1 MIGCF
6 LHFLQ
11 LRTPRIPEMKLPI
24 EGSDERL
31 ISMRTLALRSLLFTE
46 LFGVALCDSF
56 GDNIYVSERMTWSD
70 AREYCRKHHTDL
82 SSINNQEEQDEL
94 TESGQRDK
102 GNADG
107 SLLYLR
113 IGGADSKKIWTGLYK
128 DVNDNWK
135 WSGGKNALF
144 FLWISLEEFI
154 QDQHC
159 VAQSDGGWEAVSCE
173 EKFPFYCFHSSLVLV
188 KENKTWEEA
197 LEHCRS
203 LDKELVSLTSESALT
218 KSLQTSRTASTTHV
232 WSGLRY
238 LSDSWLWVD
247 GTSTEN
253 QTWSQEQVPQCP
265 AWSHHCGALF
275 QEGQQLESW
284 DCADK
289 FNFICYASGA
299 S

>member
-1 MIGCF
+1 
-6 LHFLQ
+6 
-11 LRTPRIPEMKLPI
+11 
-24 EGSDERL
+24 
-31 ISMRTLALRSLLFTE
+31 MRTLALRSLLFTE
-46 LFGVALCDSF
+46 LFSVALCDFF

-70 AREYCRKHHTDL
+70 ARDYCRMHHTDL
-82 SSINNQEEQDEL
+82 SSINSQEEQDKL
-94 TESGQRDK
+94 TELGQ
-102 GNADG
+102 GE
-107 SLLYLR
+107 
-113 IGGADSKKIWTGLYK
+113 IVGADSKKIWIGLYK
-128 DVNDNWK
+128 DVSDNWK

-144 FLWISLEEFI
+144 FLWMSPKESI

-159 VAQSDGGWEAVSCE
+159 VAQTDEGWESVSCE

-197 LEHCRS
+197 LKHCHS

-218 KSLQTSRTASTTHV
+218 KALQTSRTASTTHV

-238 LSDSWLWVD
+238 LCDSWLWVD

-253 QTWSQEQVPQCP
+253 QTWSQAQVPQCP

-289 FNFICYASGA
+289 LNFICYVN
-299 S
+299 